1 MGQLTKAFA
10 NEWASKGVNVNAIAP
25 GYFATDNTEALQ
37 EEPRAGAARSLSGF
51 RPVVGET
58 LKTLPAQPFFSPPP
72 PATTSTAT
80 SSSSMVAGS
89 TVNRPRKANAMKK
102 RHLAILALAATCAPG
117 FRSNAQTTQITGIA
131 HIAYRSGDLDKE
143 VAFLKKLGFE
153 EAFSS
158 TNAAGKTTQAF
169 LKVND
174 QQFIE
179 VYPQSDPAQPLGWM
193 HVCYE
198 SGDLNA
204 LYATL
209 TANGL
214 KPSEVRKAG
223 AGNLISSLDDPEGRV
238 TEFTQYM
245 PGSRHTLDKGQ
256 HLGEHRISDEMLGF
270 SCRFPTLKQRAKF
283 YVAGMGFEAR
293 DARSGLRMSLARRT
307 GAAHSDPHRSC
318 RRSLLKL
325 FSA

>member
-1 MGQLTKAFA
+1 
-10 NEWASKGVNVNAIAP
+10 
-25 GYFATDNTEALQ
+25 
-37 EEPRAGAARSLSGF
+37 
-51 RPVVGET
+51 
-58 LKTLPAQPFFSPPP
+58 
-72 PATTSTAT
+72 
-80 SSSSMVAGS
+80 
-89 TVNRPRKANAMKK
+89 MKK

-117 FRSNAQTTQITGIA
+117 FRSNAQTTQITRIA

-256 HLGEHRISDEMLGF
+256 HLGEHRISVEMLGF
-270 SCRFPTLKQRAKF
+270 SLPVPDLEAARKF

-293 DARSGLRMSLARRT
+293 DARSGLRISLPAIPEMRIQIR
-307 GAAHSDPHRSC
+307 AAAAGLTPETLFRVADIAAAAEQLKALCLQFEQQGNRIVVHDPDGNVFAFIAPRI
-318 RRSLLKL
+318 R
-325 FSA
+325 